1 MSRRYSIVEC
11 SRRHMSDEEQIPEQY
26 NGSDCGVFAL
36 EFAER
41 LSRNAA
47 MDFQQR
53 DMDTLR
59 KRIVIDLL
67 AEHVV

>member
-1 MSRRYSIVEC
+1 MT
-11 SRRHMSDEEQIPEQY
+11 DEEDIPQQF

-41 LSRNAA
+41 QSRNAA

-59 KRIVIDLL
+59 KRVVIDLL
-67 AEHVV
+67 AEHVL